1 MPCQG
6 ASVRIASIVAVAA
19 MLLLAQPVA
28 AAPMV
33 GDDTRVSLVTNA
45 LLEFLGI
52 TTAATGG
59 ASLDTSGD
67 PPVLVLPITAIGPG
81 GIAHAGSGLSWT
93 FAGLADPVGV
103 SDLLFDAAGGTVEAF
118 AVLPGFSGAVTFG
131 DLLPGGVISIAPG
144 FAALLDANGVP
155 NAAIL
160 AGLVWGLIEEVPPV
174 VSIPEPAAL
183 ALFGFGL
190 AGLAGLRR
198 RGSSL
203 SCG

>member
-1 MPCQG
+1 M
-6 ASVRIASIVAVAA
+6 RIASIVAVAA
-19 MLLLAQPVA
+19 TLLLAQPA
-28 AAPMV
+28 TAAPMV
-33 GDDTRVSLVTNA
+33 GDDSRVSLVTNA

-67 PPVLVLPITAIGPG
+67 PPVLVLPITAVGPG
-81 GIAHAGSGLSWT
+81 GIAHAGSGVAFT
-93 FAGLADPVGV
+93 FAGLADPVAL

-118 AVLPGFSGAVTFG
+118 AVLPGFSGAVTFA
-131 DLLPGGVISIAPG
+131 DLLPGGVISIAPS

-160 AGLVWGLIEEVPPV
+160 AGLVWGLIEDAQVPPV
-174 VSIPEPAAL
+174 IGVPEPAAL

-198 RGSSL
+198 VERR
-203 SCG
+203 

>member
-1 MPCQG
+1 M
-6 ASVRIASIVAVAA
+6 RIASIVAVAA
-19 MLLLAQPVA
+19 TLLLAQPVT

-33 GDDTRVSLVTNA
+33 GDDSRVSLVTNA

-67 PPVLVLPITAIGPG
+67 PPVLVLPITAVGPG
-81 GIAHAGSGLSWT
+81 GIAHQGSGVALT

-103 SDLLFDAAGGTVEAF
+103 SDLLFDTAGGTVEAF

-144 FAALLDANGVP
+144 FAGLLDANGVP

-160 AGLVWGLIEEVPPV
+160 AGLVWGLIEGAQEPPV
-174 VSIPEPAAL
+174 IGIPEPAAL
-183 ALFGFGL
+183 VLFGFGL

-198 RGSSL
+198 SERR
-203 SCG
+203 